1 MKCSG
6 ENVILRGI
14 VHVVSGFPLHFMFY
28 RGNLDYFSN
37 RVVFFV
43 NTDLSRGRK
52 GNFLLRDK
60 LKFSDNKYLPEY
72 DRNVSNHFQYT
83 HGEKT

>member
-6 ENVILRGI
+6 ENVKLCGI

-60 LKFSDNKYLPEY
+60 LKFSDNKYFVY
-72 DRNVSNHFQYT
+72 FA
-83 HGEKT
+83 